1 MPIIELSPKQ
11 VELLRSNGLKTKLYP
26 DRNFYDWQCVWDFFW
41 SALYHGWLDD
51 DDEGRHAAE
60 DLLQAMAQARA
71 DESARERGLEAGE
84 AVLLAPLKEQ
94 LLVSLH
100 LPAVIYTGLP
110 DDEWDRIKK
119 GLLAALHT
127 VGINDLFEDTYN
139 YMQLCH
145 DIMHDMDGA
154 KRRAEGGEAGRIV
167 DELME
172 YKRELGFAILTKY
185 DPLCLGPG
193 EEDGEDIDA
202 YIWEGEVI
210 GTCVCKCDSVDR
222 AATVIAHVLTRSFQI
237 EFKPWEVA
245 DMARELLDRMPDD
258 LVEPSDFPSFE
269 HDVMPIIDRFFSFYE
284 GRIQWALGLG
294 REKAIEEGREPDY
307 YDYLGTVHFLTTFMS
322 DYGLKK
328 QNTGEIRRPR
338 VDVWS

>member
-1 MPIIELSPKQ
+1 MIDLTPKQ
-11 VELLRSNGLKTKLYP
+11 VELLRGNGQSTKLYP
-26 DRNFYDWQCVWDFFW
+26 NKNFYDWQCAWDFLW
-41 SALYHGWLDD
+41 SALFHGWLDD
-51 DDEGRHAAE
+51 DPEGAQAAE

-71 DESARERGLEAGE
+71 DGSARERGLEAGR
-84 AVLLAPLKEQ
+84 AVLLAPLQEQ
-94 LLVSLH
+94 LLVRLH

-110 DDEWDRIKK
+110 DEEWKRIKD
-119 GLLAALHT
+119 GLLTALRLSH
-127 VGINDLFEDTYN
+127 VDEVFEDTYN
-139 YMQLCH
+139 YIQLCQ
-145 DIMHDMDGA
+145 DIMDAMDEA
-154 KRRAEGGEAGRIV
+154 KRRVEGGEAGRII

-185 DPLCLGPG
+185 DPLMLCPG
-193 EEDGEDIDA
+193 EPDGEDIDA

-222 AATVIAHVLTRSFQI
+222 AATVIAHVLTRSFQV
-237 EFKPWEVA
+237 EFEPWEVTM
-245 DMARELLDRMPDD
+245 MARELLDRMPED
-258 LVEPSDFPSFE
+258 LVEPDDFPSFE

-284 GRIQWALGLG
+284 GRIQWALDLG
-294 REKAIEEGREPDY
+294 RKQAIEEGRDPDY